1 MFQNHGDGNTEFVVH
16 GFGWLRADSVTVTV
30 AGDGSAREKVPVD
43 RAGTFNCVI
52 GHDPVFF
59 TGQIPLGWYRVV
71 VTMPG
76 VGTSA
81 PHQIPRHPGPRRA
94 PAGSAAAGR
103 RSAAVVG

>member
-1 MFQNHGDGNTEFVVH
+1 MIDDTEYIVH
-16 GFGWLRADSVTVTV
+16 GFGWPPSDSVTVTV
-30 AGDGSAREKVPVD
+30 AGDGSARETVLVD

-76 VGTSA
+76 VGTASTRF
-81 PHQIPRHPGPRRA
+81 HVTPGP
-94 PAGSAAAGR
+94 PPGPGLGSGPPPGSA
-103 RSAAVVG
+103 SPAVVG